1 MTLAGDLWAGPGW
14 LAGIAAACIAAVAL
28 ALVAQH
34 GFDMQ
39 PCPWCILQRL
49 IYLLI
54 ALLCGVAT
62 MLKGGTARVVAVVL
76 ALALAVSGVAA
87 AVFQHVVAAKSFS
100 CNLTLAD
107 TIITAL
113 GLESLVPA
121 LFKVTA
127 TCADAA
133 VSVLGVPFEYW
144 SLTLFAVIA
153 LALVAWLARGAG
165 ASAARSQNVLR

>member
-1 MTLAGDLWAGPGW
+1 MTADGRLRVRPRW
-14 LAGIAAACIAAVAL
+14 LAGIAAACFMAVAL

-34 GFDMQ
+34 AFDMQ

-54 ALLCGVAT
+54 ALLCGVAA
-62 MLKGGTARVVAVVL
+62 MLRRGAARTVAVVL
-76 ALALAVSGVAA
+76 ALGLAVSGAAA

-100 CNLTLAD
+100 CNLTAAD
-107 TIITAL
+107 NIITAL
-113 GLESLVPA
+113 GLEALVPA

-144 SLTLFAVIA
+144 SLALFAVLA
-153 LALVAWLARGAG
+153 LALAAGLAPGAKD
-165 ASAARSQNVLR
+165 SAAMP

>member
-1 MTLAGDLWAGPGW
+1 MTAAGGPRAGPGW
-14 LAGIAAACIAAVAL
+14 LAGIAAACVAAVAL

-34 GFDMQ
+34 AFDMQ

-54 ALLCGVAT
+54 ALLCGMAAV
-62 MLKGGTARVVAVVL
+62 LKRGAARTVAVVL
-76 ALALAVSGVAA
+76 ALGLAVSGAAA

-100 CNLTLAD
+100 CNLTAAD
-107 TIITAL
+107 KIITAL
-113 GLESLVPA
+113 GIEALVPA

-144 SLTLFAVIA
+144 SLALFAAVA

-165 ASAARSQNVLR
+165 IGAARRQNVLR

>member
-1 MTLAGDLWAGPGW
+1 MTAAAARAGSRL
-14 LAGIAAACIAAVAL
+14 LAGIAAASVAAVAL

-34 GFDMQ
+34 AFDMQ

-54 ALLCGVAT
+54 AVLCGAT
-62 MLKGGTARVVAVVL
+62 AALRRGPVQTGAMALS
-76 ALALAVSGVAA
+76 LALAVSGVAA

-144 SLTLFAVIA
+144 SLALFAAIA
-153 LALVAWLARGAG
+153 LTLAG
-165 ASAARSQNVLR
+165 ALTRGLGVAPLQNVLR

>member
-1 MTLAGDLWAGPGW
+1 MTAAGGARPGRRA
-14 LAGIAAACIAAVAL
+14 LVGVAAACLAAVAL

-34 GFDMQ
+34 AFDMQ

-54 ALLCGVAT
+54 ALLCGVAAV
-62 MLKGGTARVVAVVL
+62 LKGGAARIVAVVL
-76 ALALAVSGVAA
+76 AMALAVSGMAA

-113 GLESLVPA
+113 GLESLLPA

-144 SLTLFAVIA
+144 SLALFAAIA
-153 LALVAWLARGAG
+153 LALVAWLARSAG
-165 ASAARSQNVLR
+165 ASAATFQNVLR